1 MNYHSASTAA
11 LPPAKTIDIEGIKT
25 SYHVAG
31 TGQPIVFI
39 YGGNF
44 GTADFSAK
52 RTRLEFEFRAA
63 GRTISGDRVRQDR
76 PRIYRQS
83 PK

>member
-11 LPPAKTIDIEGIKT
+11 LPPAKSIDIEGIKT
-25 SYHVAG
+25 SFHVAG

-44 GTADFSAK
+44 GTADSAPS
-52 RTRLEFEFRAA
+52 AHA
-63 GRTISGDRVRQDR
+63 
-76 PRIYRQS
+76 
-83 PK
+83 

>member
-44 GTADFSAK
+44 GTA
-52 RTRLEFEFRAA
+52 EFRAQCTCLESEFRSA
-63 GRTISGDRVRQDR
+63 GGTVSGHSVRQDR
-76 PRIYRQS
+76 PRIYW
-83 PK
+83 

>member
-1 MNYHSASTAA
+1 MNYHSTSTAA

-44 GTADFSAK
+44 GTADSAPSAHAW
-52 RTRLEFEFRAA
+52 LEADTCMVHPVTSA
-63 GRTISGDRVRQDR
+63 
-76 PRIYRQS
+76 
-83 PK
+83 